1 MIADEI
7 KIQYIGGPTVLLEVA
22 GLRIITDPTFD
33 AGNTD
38 YKTPY
43 YTLHKSESPLIN
55 VTQLGKVDFVLLSH
69 DHHFDNL
76 DNSGRSF
83 LSKVE
88 KVFTTSD
95 AEKRLKGNAV
105 GLETWQ
111 TVEVPTKDKRVLQ
124 ITGTPCRHGPANGDR
139 GPVTGFIL
147 RFKDEQKNAVYI
159 TGDTVWYE
167 GVEEVAKRFNV
178 RLALV
183 FMGAAIVKEVGTEP
197 LTMTAGDAVLFA
209 KQFEEAKIV
218 PLHYEGWKHLSES
231 RKEIENAFQRAG
243 LAPRLQFS

>member
-7 KIQYIGGPTVLLEVA
+7 NIKYIGGPTALLEVA
-22 GLRIITDPTFD
+22 GLRMITDPTFD

-43 YTLHKSESPLIN
+43 YTLHKSVSPSIKI
-55 VTQLGKVDFVLLSH
+55 TQLEKVDFVLLSH

-76 DNSGRSF
+76 DNSGRDF

-88 KVFTTSD
+88 KVFTTPE
-95 AEKRLKGNAV
+95 AAKRLGGKAA

-111 TVEVPTKDKRVLQ
+111 TVEVPTIDKRVLQ

-147 RFKDEQKNAVYI
+147 QFKGEQDGAVYI

-167 GVEEVAKRFNV
+167 GVEEVAKRFDV

-183 FMGAAIVKEVGTEP
+183 FMGAAVVNEVGNEP
-197 LTMTAGDAVLFA
+197 LTMTAEEAVLFA
-209 KQFEEAKIV
+209 KHFEKAKIV
-218 PLHYEGWKHLSES
+218 PLHYEGWQHLSES
-231 RKEIENAFQRAG
+231 RKEIEDAFQKAG
-243 LAPRLQFS
+243 LLQRLQFL